1 MSADA
6 PPAVTVESVEAH
18 LRARHNADLPTCPR
32 CEQAPVQIQEVDLP
46 SQTPT
51 GRVGSL
57 LGNPIHLR
65 RAVVIV
71 CSDEEGCAGMGIEI
85 TGMPA
90 PAGSLADPAADLL
103 GDLAAT
109 ARLIRVPP
117 TTPLG
122 TLLDGQYDAAPKRSH
137 S

>member
-6 PPAVTVESVEAH
+6 VPTVTVEAVEAH
-18 LRARHNADLPTCPR
+18 MRARNNGDLPTCPR
-32 CEQAPVQIQEVDLP
+32 CELAPVQALEVDLP
-46 SQTPT
+46 SETPT

-65 RAVVIV
+65 RAVVIA
-71 CSDEEGCAGMGIEI
+71 CSDEEDCAGLGIEI
-85 TGMPA
+85 TGIPA
-90 PAGSLADPAADLL
+90 PAANVADPAADPL
-103 GDLAAT
+103 GDLT
-109 ARLIRVPP
+109 VRPIRVPP

-122 TLLDGQYDAAPKRSH
+122 ELLDERYDAARKGSH